1 MLVYVET
8 PAVVTRKVFRDKEL
22 AARFIARN
30 ASTFVKTINQYGR
43 IIVLYRTHVSQP
55 KWSRDRSECER
66 KRPTYKVP
74 PQKWPK
80 QYS

>member
-8 PAVVTRKVFRDKEL
+8 PRVVTRKVFRDKEQ

-30 ASTFVKTINQYGR
+30 ASSFVKVIHQYGR
-43 IIVLYRTHVSQP
+43 VVVLYRTHVAQP
-55 KWSRDRSECER
+55 KWSRNREESA
-66 KRPTYKVP
+66 KARPTFKVA
-74 PQKWPK
+74 PQNWPK